1 MDKKYLTIKEF
12 ADASGKTVQNI
23 YKQLNRR
30 FKPYVRI
37 NQGQKEISSE
47 ALEIYYGVKQLSK
60 TESTEDETGSTK
72 NETDST
78 KNETDLTDETTDDLE
93 NSIKTQE
100 ELNNPLNSSK
110 NEIKEDKALNR
121 LIDILQKQLE
131 EKDKQIAVKDKQ
143 IQDLSDRL
151 EEAMQ
156 LIKGQQF
163 ITAADKTTE
172 LLEANS
178 KREQQKEPPIVINQE
193 TAKGE
198 DKSAHETNK
207 EESRAEE
214 TPEPHKKKSFW
225 QRLFG

>member
-1 MDKKYLTIKEF
+1 MMDKKYLTIKEF

-60 TESTEDETGSTK
+60 TESTEDETS
-72 NETDST
+72 ST

-172 LLEANS
+172 LLEADTRRTQETVVEANNATAETGQTNVADS
-178 KREQQKEPPIVINQE
+178 SSSIQSSEDEIQKEMQPQ
-193 TAKGE
+193 KR
-198 DKSAHETNK
+198 SW
-207 EESRAEE
+207 
-214 TPEPHKKKSFW
+214 W
-225 QRLFG
+225 QRLFGR